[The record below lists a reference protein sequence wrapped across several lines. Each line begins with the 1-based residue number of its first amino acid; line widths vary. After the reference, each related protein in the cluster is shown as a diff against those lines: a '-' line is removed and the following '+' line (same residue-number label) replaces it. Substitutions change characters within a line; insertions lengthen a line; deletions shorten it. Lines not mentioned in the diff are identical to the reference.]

1 MPDRANNA
9 LTNIDRPELM
19 RRYADLVVS
28 STTIDPAL
36 YQQYNVKRGLRNADG
51 SGVLVGLTNVGSV
64 IGYIVE
70 EQDKVPT
77 EGKLIYRGIDV
88 PDIVKG
94 CQQEGRL
101 GFEETAYLL
110 LFGRLPNAR
119 ELSEFMAVLDSVRA
133 LPHGFK
139 EDAILHSPSPDVM
152 NKLARC
158 ILACYAY
165 DPRPDD
171 LAMDNV
177 LRQCLELI
185 ARFPTFVAYGYQAKA
200 HYFRGES
207 LHLHNPVAGKST
219 AETLLMLLRP
229 DSSYTRL
236 EAELLD
242 LCLILHAEHGGGNN
256 SAFTTHVVTSTN
268 TDTYSAIAS
277 AVLSLK
283 GPRHGGA
290 NLQVERMMEDI
301 RTNVRDWAS
310 EGEVAD
316 YLNKILAKQA
326 FDRTGLIY
334 GLGHA
339 VYTLSDPRTT
349 ILRERT
355 RELAQT
361 NGTTDLFNLYQL
373 VERLGPELYNRARNL
388 QTGLCVNVDFYSG
401 LVYSMMGI
409 PSDLYTPVFAVSR
422 IAGWCAHRMEEL
434 ISGGKIMRPAYKSI
448 APRRA
453 YSALDERDGAA
464 GA

>member
-1 MPDRANNA
+1 MPERANHGP
-9 LTNIDRPELM
+9 TTIEQPDLM
-19 RRYADLVVS
+19 RRYADMVVS

-51 SGVLVGLTNVGSV
+51 SGVLVGLTNIGSV

-94 CQQEGRL
+94 CQEERRL
-101 GFEETAYLL
+101 GFEETAFLL
-110 LFGRLPNAR
+110 LFGQLPEATQ
-119 ELSEFMAVLDSVRA
+119 LQEFCSVLDSVRA
-133 LPHGFK
+133 LPSGFK

-171 LAMDNV
+171 IAMDNV
-177 LRQCLELI
+177 LRQSMELI
-185 ARFPTFVAYGYQAKA
+185 ARFPTFVAYGYHAKA
-200 HYFRGES
+200 HYFGGQS
-207 LHLHNPVAGKST
+207 LHLHNPVMGKST
-219 AETLLMLLRP
+219 AEILLMLLRP

-268 TDTYSAIAS
+268 TDTYSAIAA

-283 GPRHGGA
+283 GPLHGGA
-290 NLQVERMMEDI
+290 NLQVENMMLDL
-301 RTNVRDWAS
+301 RATVKDWS
-310 EGEVAD
+310 NEGEVAD
-316 YLNKILAKQA
+316 YLNKVLAKQA
-326 FDRTGLIY
+326 FDRKGLIY

-349 ILRERT
+349 ILRERA
-355 RELAQT
+355 LALAEA
-361 NGTTDLFNLYQL
+361 NGMTDLFNLYQL
-373 VERLGPELYNRARNL
+373 VERLGPELYNRARGR

-409 PSDLYTPVFAVSR
+409 PADLYTPIFAVSR

-434 ISGGKIMRPAYKSI
+434 ISGGKIVRPAYKSI
-448 APRRA
+448 APRRP
-453 YSALDERDGAA
+453 YTPIQERKG
-464 GA
+464 

>member
-1 MPDRANNA
+1 MLKVVEGLKGKTWAPDW
-9 LTNIDRPELM
+9 
-19 RRYADLVVS
+19 
-28 STTIDPAL
+28 
-36 YQQYNVKRGLRNADG
+36 
-51 SGVLVGLTNVGSV
+51 
-64 IGYIVE
+64 VE
-70 EQDKVPT
+70 
-77 EGKLIYRGIDV
+77 
-88 PDIVKG
+88 
-94 CQQEGRL
+94 
-101 GFEETAYLL
+101 
-110 LFGRLPNAR
+110 
-119 ELSEFMAVLDSVRA
+119 
-133 LPHGFK
+133 
-139 EDAILHSPSPDVM
+139 
-152 NKLARC
+152 
-158 ILACYAY
+158 
-165 DPRPDD
+165 
-171 LAMDNV
+171 
-177 LRQCLELI
+177 
-185 ARFPTFVAYGYQAKA
+185 
-200 HYFRGES
+200 
-207 LHLHNPVAGKST
+207 
-219 AETLLMLLRP
+219 
-229 DSSYTRL
+229 
-236 EAELLD
+236 ELLD
-242 LCLILHAEHGGGNN
+242 LCLILDAEHGGGNN

-268 TDTYSAIAS
+268 TDTYSAIAA

-349 ILRERT
+349 ILRERA
-355 RELAQT
+355 RELAQA

-453 YSALDERDGAA
+453 YSTLDERDGAA
-464 GA
+464 G